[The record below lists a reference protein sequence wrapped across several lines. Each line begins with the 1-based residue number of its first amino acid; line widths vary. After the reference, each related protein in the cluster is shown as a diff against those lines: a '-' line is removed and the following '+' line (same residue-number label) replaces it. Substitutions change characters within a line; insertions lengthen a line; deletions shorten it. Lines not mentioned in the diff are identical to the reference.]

1 MDSSTCP
8 WLKKINIYS
17 QYLIINYDCIL
28 LNNQTKK
35 EQLNENVVLF
45 SAKVNIE
52 SPPDLFN
59 DSILNKNENEWKEY
73 FFKKYF
79 HEKNLNE
86 EKTIIIEEKRSLFSD
101 ILRTIVILLIFA
113 FILILFMIS
122 SLFIY
127 KCIRLI
133 RKRKLYN
140 LEKHQP
146 FPTDDAYDNLKTTSD
161 NGTTTDV

>member
-8 WLKKINIYS
+8 WLTKTNIYS
-17 QYLIINYDCIL
+17 QHLIVDYDCIL

-35 EQLNENVVLF
+35 EQNENVVLF

-59 DSILNKNENEWKEY
+59 DSIINNNENQWKEY

-79 HEKNLNE
+79 HGKNLNE
-86 EKTIIIEEKRSLFSD
+86 EKTIIIEEKHSLFSD

-113 FILILFMIS
+113 FILILFMLS

-140 LEKHQP
+140 QEKHQP
-146 FPTDDAYDNLKTTSD
+146 FPIDDAYDNLKTSSD

>member
-1 MDSSTCP
+1 
-8 WLKKINIYS
+8 
-17 QYLIINYDCIL
+17 
-28 LNNQTKK
+28 
-35 EQLNENVVLF
+35 
-45 SAKVNIE
+45 
-52 SPPDLFN
+52 
-59 DSILNKNENEWKEY
+59 
-73 FFKKYF
+73 
-79 HEKNLNE
+79 
-86 EKTIIIEEKRSLFSD
+86 
-101 ILRTIVILLIFA
+101 
-113 FILILFMIS
+113 MIS